1 MKNLTPEALRARAND
16 APSLLSI
23 CPARCV
29 AAVKATLLH
38 LADLLENKPELV
50 VKPEPVKKRKVE

>member
-1 MKNLTPEALRARAND
+1 MKNLTPETLKARAND
-16 APSLLSI
+16 STSLLAI

-38 LADLLENKPELV
+38 IADLLEDKPTLV
-50 VKPEPVKKRKVE
+50 VKLDPVKKRKVE